1 VAESGYPGF
10 VAHGWFG
17 FFGPAGLPPSITKR
31 LNDIAT
37 GMLRDKTI
45 VEKFDSLGIQADPS
59 TPEQFVKFLQEQ
71 DRIWATTAKG
81 LNLQLD

>member
-1 VAESGYPGF
+1 
-10 VAHGWFG
+10 
-17 FFGPAGLPPSITKR
+17 
-31 LNDIAT
+31 
-37 GMLRDKTI
+37 MLRDKTI